1 MSCDGGSSCTRH
13 WRRYG
18 THVRSPSWLRE
29 YKYRMTEKGGKRYG
43 RIASD
48 LIDDGIA
55 RAEGSRPYTNYS
67 CTTQRVGMKGA
78 GCRVWRWTGIT
89 PFASTPDSAASP
101 SWTRRTHPTPADYC
115 TTCCEMAR
123 RASLCSHKACDQL
136 NVYLSRYRRRPAQ
149 CHPASMSHCCL
160 TEHSTTRKPERLSQS
175 PGRIHA

>member
-78 GCRVWRWTGIT
+78 GYGDGRGSRRSRLRLTQRRRQVGLEEHIQ
-89 PFASTPDSAASP
+89 P
-101 SWTRRTHPTPADYC
+101 RRTIAPHVV
-115 TTCCEMAR
+115 R
-123 RASLCSHKACDQL
+123 WRAAL
-136 NVYLSRYRRRPAQ
+136 
-149 CHPASMSHCCL
+149 ASAL
-160 TEHSTTRKPERLSQS
+160 IKPVTSS
-175 PGRIHA
+175 MCICPGTAVDLHNAIPLQ